1 MWSQPHFTLC
11 SLQKVAPAMGEHLTS
26 VNIPDMDEQHRE
38 LYSAVMALKESPD
51 WVERLGG
58 VINAVEAHFQAEE
71 ALFEKYA
78 IPNVIT
84 HRSEHA
90 RFLTTLRKKHDE
102 LFAKSEANE
111 DVSGE
116 LGEVVQSSIRWL
128 KIHTNAYDAPQ
139 YGTFF
144 KNGEYVGP
152 N

>member
-1 MWSQPHFTLC
+1 M
-11 SLQKVAPAMGEHLTS
+11 
-26 VNIPDMDEQHRE
+26 
-38 LYSAVMALKESPD
+38 
-51 WVERLGG
+51 
-58 VINAVEAHFQAEE
+58 
-71 ALFEKYA
+71 
-78 IPNVIT
+78 IT

-90 RFLTTLRKKHDE
+90 RLLALLRKRHDQ
-102 LFAKSEANE
+102 LFAISEANE

-128 KIHTNAYDAPQ
+128 KIHTNAYDAPK